1 AGISL
6 PEPGTNNK
14 LRKTTSTEKPSP
26 QMAFQE
32 KKLTITLNGNKRK
45 HQISHNNR
53 ASILDA
59 IKSHTL
65 ASKEIAKQQ
74 AKEMLV
80 EGTMGT
86 EKGYVNLGMPL
97 RCVPEKSHFDIVFA
111 RHKSQ
116 RKDGSE
122 YVGRYDSNTGDCIKF
137 YVFTIGKSVKKIVK
151 CLDLHKDG
159 CKLCVYAFKGE
170 TIKKAL
176 IKDGRF
182 LPLLETREWKLIENV
197 DSVLENTQRVDDL
210 EDRRFEVEVKK
221 RRSYSMS
228 ARASHSCEV
237 EQRQSCELERHIL
250 DQYPSLTKKR
260 RQITQTSI
268 PVKVIKFL
276 SNLSNSVGYIF
287 WTNNGNCGGATC
299 FVLKNHYIL
308 TCSHV
313 MNFIVG
319 AEVELEEAAQVISGS
334 AWVIFSFEDTHGSQ
348 DKEWSIEPWFE
359 VFDKSLDYAVLKLKE
374 NGSPIPMG
382 LWDQIAPPP
391 KNGILHI
398 IGHPGQQKKSADNCV
413 MIPQLLLEQVCQD
426 HIQASVESNS
436 VFMFSPRSFQKG
448 FKNQKLITYETCFI
462 QGSSG
467 SPVFSANGEL
477 VAMHTAG
484 FLYDHKGINYS
495 IIEFGHS
502 MTAIAWDI
510 TNQHE
515 TFYSSQFLSQDDG
528 EMVRDDERD

>member
-1 AGISL
+1 APQDSQ
-6 PEPGTNNK
+6 NQ
-14 LRKTTSTEKPSP
+14 PSP

-32 KKLTITLNGNKRK
+32 KKLTITLNRNKRK

-97 RCVPEKSHFDIVFA
+97 RCVPEKSHFDVVFA

-122 YVGRYDSNTGDCIKF
+122 CVGRYDSNTGDCIKF

-159 CKLCVYAFKGE
+159 CKFCVYAFKGE

-250 DQYPSLTKKR
+250 DQYPSLTKKC
-260 RQITQTSI
+260 RQISIISDRESKEKRKKIRTLFNMHRKNFWKLSSTSI

-287 WTNNGNCGGATC
+287 WNNNGNHGGATC

-313 MNFIVG
+313 VNFIVG

-334 AWVIFSFEDTHGSQ
+334 AWVTFSFEDTYRM
-348 DKEWSIEPWFE
+348 
-359 VFDKSLDYAVLKLKE
+359 FDKSLDYAVLKLKE
-374 NGSPIPMG
+374 NGSPIPMS

-391 KNGILHI
+391 KNSILHI
-398 IGHPGQQKKSADNCV
+398 IGYPGQQEKSADNCV
-413 MIPQLLLEQVCQD
+413 MIPQLLRKQVCQD

-467 SPVFSANGEL
+467 SPVFSANGKL
-477 VAMHTAG
+477 VAMHTAS

-502 MTAIAWDI
+502 MKAIAWDI
-510 TNQHE
+510 KHQHE
-515 TFYSSQFLSQDDG
+515 TFYSSHFLSQDDV
-528 EMVRDDERD
+528 EMVSDDE